1 MAKFGGLKLTN
12 QTNFD
17 KIMYK
22 DFMVGKTDE
31 LNYAGKTWRE
41 KSMSSKRPK
50 AKKEWII
57 LYLYIEP

>member
-1 MAKFGGLKLTN
+1 MAKFGGIKLTN

-50 AKKEWII
+50 AKKE
-57 LYLYIEP
+57 